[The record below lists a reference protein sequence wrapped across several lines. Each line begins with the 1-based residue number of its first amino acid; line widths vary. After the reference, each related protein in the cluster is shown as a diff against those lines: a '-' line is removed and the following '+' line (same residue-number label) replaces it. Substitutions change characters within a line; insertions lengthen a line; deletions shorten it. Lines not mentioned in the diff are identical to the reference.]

1 MPVQPS
7 APISL
12 SLPRRSPLFFRFTF
26 HFLLFTFHFSLLT
39 LLLACASQRPSEV
52 TPQARATREIAPKV
66 GLALGGGGA
75 RGFAE
80 IGVLRV
86 LEQERIPVDLVVG
99 TSVGSLIGALY
110 CDTGR
115 VLDAEFQAVAVTE
128 EDIFD
133 YKALAILSGGLVK
146 GERLEEFLNTHLKHK
161 TIETMTVPFAAVAVD
176 LMAGRA
182 VAFERGSAAQAVHA
196 SAAIPGVFVPVEFGG
211 RLYVDGGVLDPVPVD
226 FARQKGAEVVIAVCI
241 PPGPPAARPGNPV
254 EVALQSVALMSAE
267 MGAIKAKAAD
277 VVITPD
283 VGGVPFDDFTQKKRL
298 IDAGEAA
305 ARQALPA
312 IRAVLANKAKRVPVE
327 GAP

>member
-1 MPVQPS
+1 MSIFQNLPHF
-7 APISL
+7 
-12 SLPRRSPLFFRFTF
+12 PRRRACASTSPPFHSLRFTF
-26 HFLLFTFHFSLLT
+26 HFLFFAF
-39 LLLACASQRPSEV
+39 LLACAPQRPPEV
-52 TPQARATREIAPKV
+52 TPSPGATKEVPPKV

-146 GERLEEFLNTHLKHK
+146 GERLEAFLNTHLKHK
-161 TIETMTVPFAAVAVD
+161 TIEAMTVPFAAVAVD
-176 LMAGRA
+176 LMSGRA

-226 FARQKGAEVVIAVCI
+226 FARQKGAEVVIAVSI

-254 EVALQSVALMSAE
+254 EVALQSIALMSAE

-298 IDAGEAA
+298 IDAGETA

-312 IRAVLANKAKRVPVE
+312 IRAVLANKTKRVPV
-327 GAP
+327 AVPP